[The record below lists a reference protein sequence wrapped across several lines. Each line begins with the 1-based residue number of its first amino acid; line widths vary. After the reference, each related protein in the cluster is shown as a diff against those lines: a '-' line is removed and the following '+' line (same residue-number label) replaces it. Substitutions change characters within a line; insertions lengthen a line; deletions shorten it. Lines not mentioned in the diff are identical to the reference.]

1 MIVKISFHFKI
12 NKLIYLWVIGCLTA
26 FKEIEAVKR
35 NVASKVNNII
45 HIPTT
50 II

>member
-1 MIVKISFHFKI
+1 MALALNNWMHNRFQGNRTHNTHAK
-12 NKLIYLWVIGCLTA
+12 
-26 FKEIEAVKR
+26 AVKR